1 MPTATR
7 KPVKIQK
14 DEDTKRL
21 NFTKEE
27 QKELDGLNK
36 EESEKFIIKKKIAEN
51 RFLDKAQQH
60 EISHEDEVKA
70 GLVPA

>member
-1 MPTATR
+1 MPAPR

-27 QKELDGLNK
+27 QKELDGLKK
-36 EESEKFIIKKKIAEN
+36 EEAEKFIIRKKVAEN
-51 RFLDKAQQH
+51 RYLDKADQH
-60 EISHEDEVKA
+60 EISHEDEVLA